1 MAAAI
6 VPLISAAAPILVPL
20 IVSLVNKVEGLFG
33 KKTGPAKL
41 AAVSQATQAVA
52 SNLSAAGN
60 LPGLLNMETI
70 ISLVEGVVQALKAN
84 GQLGEDA
91 TTTVTPPPVV
101 EVPSTA
107 VKVRFTGVLET
118 LAKSLN

>member
-6 VPLISAAAPILVPL
+6 VPLISAAAPVLVPL
-20 IVSLVNKVEGLFG
+20 IVSLVKKVEGLFG

-52 SNLSAAGN
+52 NNLSAAGN
-60 LPGLLNMETI
+60 IPGLLNMETI

-84 GQLGEDA
+84 GQLESE
-91 TTTVTPPPVV
+91 VTPPTPTVEPV
-101 EVPSTA
+101 SQTA